1 MHCRIKYCCTNKL
14 SWYIAKM
21 KTQTA
26 VDFFG
31 GRRQLAQALNISVQA
46 VAYWVKKGAV
56 PRGQAYR
63 LQVLTE
69 QKLLVDSSVYKT

>member
-1 MHCRIKYCCTNKL
+1 
-14 SWYIAKM
+14 M

-26 VDFFG
+26 VAFFG

-46 VAYWVKKGAV
+46 VAYWVKRGAV

-63 LQVLTE
+63 LQVMTKQQLM
-69 QKLLVDSSVYKT
+69 VDVTQYKA

>member
-1 MHCRIKYCCTNKL
+1 MQ
-14 SWYIAKM
+14 YILLCYIDNM

-46 VAYWVKKGAV
+46 VAYWVKRGAV

-63 LQVLTE
+63 LQVMTE